1 MGMENRH
8 TKASVRLARR
18 MACLAGAGL
27 AACSAGSGEG
37 LDISGRPVDE
47 GGDVPLVATLSS
59 IQANVFDPF
68 CVICHSG
75 AAAPLGLRLD
85 EANSFTNLVGVPS
98 RQDSGVLRVAPGN
111 PGQSYLIR
119 KIEGTASEG
128 ERMPLG
134 GAPLPQATI
143 DVVRQWISDG
153 APPGNAG
160 PADLPPTVVSL
171 TPLPASS
178 GAEFPTEIVAGFD
191 QEIDASTVNALTF
204 RLQRAGG
211 DGQFDDA
218 DDVDVV
224 ASAVA
229 LSPANPRLAIMNLE
243 GVAAIADRY
252 RVTLSGSGA
261 SVILSI
267 GGKAL
272 DGEFTGT
279 FPSGDS
285 NEGGDFVA
293 EFEVQGVQ
301 ATLVSIQ
308 QNVFTPTCAVAG
320 CHTGPTGPNLPA
332 GMDLSTESAS
342 FASLVNVASL
352 QQPGILR
359 VAPNDADGSYL
370 VQKLEGT
377 AASGMRMPLGGG
389 ALDPPV
395 IEAIRAWIDA
405 GANQ

>member
-1 MGMENRH
+1 METRN
-8 TKASVRLARR
+8 TVGFARR
-18 MACLAGAGL
+18 ARSIACLAAVGL

-37 LDISGRPVDE
+37 LDISGRPIAE
-47 GGDVPLVATLSS
+47 GGDVPLAATLSS

-68 CVICHSG
+68 CVVCHAG

-85 EANSFTNLVGVPS
+85 ESNSFTNLVGVPS
-98 RQDSGVLRVAPGN
+98 RQNGGLLRVEPGG
-111 PGQSYLIR
+111 PGRSYLIM

-128 ERMPLG
+128 DRMPLG
-134 GAPLPQATI
+134 GPPLPQATI

-153 APPGNAG
+153 ALPGNTG

-178 GAEFPTEIVAGFD
+178 GPDFPTEIVAGFD

-204 RLQRAGG
+204 TLQRAGG
-211 DGQFDDA
+211 DGQFDDGN
-218 DDVDVV
+218 DVAVV

-229 LSPANPRLAIMNLE
+229 LSPANPRLAIMELD
-243 GVAAIADRY
+243 GIPAIADRY
-252 RVTLSGSGA
+252 RVTLSGSGPN
-261 SVILSI
+261 VIQSI
-267 GGKAL
+267 DGKVL
-272 DGEFTGT
+272 DGEFTGI
-279 FPSGDS
+279 FPSGDG
-285 NEGGDFVA
+285 NQGGDFVA

-308 QNVFTPTCAVAG
+308 QNVFTPTCAVSG
-320 CHTGPTGPNLPA
+320 CHTGPTGPILPA

-359 VAPNDADGSYL
+359 VAPNNADGSYL

-377 AASGMRMPLGGG
+377 AASGMQMPLGGG
-389 ALDPPV
+389 TLDPPV

-405 GANQ
+405 GANP